1 MADLLGPDEL
11 AGTLADL
18 PGWSG
23 DASSLSRTFQAP
35 DFKTAIRL
43 VVAVAED
50 AEALDHHP
58 DIDVRWRAVT
68 FVLSTH
74 SAGGVTAKDRE
85 LAHRIDRRAGALGA
99 S

>member
-11 AGTLADL
+11 AAALADL
-18 PGWSG
+18 PGWTG
-23 DASSLSRTFQAP
+23 DSASLSRTVTAP
-35 DFKTAIRL
+35 DFPAAIRL

-50 AEALDHHP
+50 AELMDHHP
-58 DIDVRWRAVT
+58 DMDIRWRSVT

-74 SAGGVTAKDRE
+74 SAGGVTGNDAE
-85 LAHRIDRRAGALGA
+85 LARRIDVHAAAIGA

>member
-11 AGTLADL
+11 TAALAGL
-18 PGWSG
+18 PGWTG
-23 DASSLSRTFQAP
+23 DPASLTRTITAP
-35 DFKTAIRL
+35 DFPAAIRL

-50 AEALDHHP
+50 AELMDHHP
-58 DIDVRWRAVT
+58 DMDIRWRSVT

-74 SAGGVTAKDRE
+74 SAGGVTGNDTE
-85 LAHRIDRRAGALGA
+85 LARRIDVHAAAIGA